1 MTKKQIVGL
10 AIRLAAIYIVI
21 YIIRDGTA
29 FIYNTYN
36 AGEGME
42 RWVIFS
48 SLTTSIFLLI
58 AILIYKF
65 PLSLA
70 GKLLQKDANEE
81 LKWNASF
88 KDIEVGTYIILGIF
102 VLVTAIP
109 DIFYWGIVW
118 FQTANSKIPVAG
130 LSIEQNANIVVTIL
144 ELVIGFVLVF
154 GASTIRETIY
164 RVRYL
169 GVNK

>member
-1 MTKKQIVGL
+1 MTKQQIVGL
-10 AIRLAAIYIVI
+10 AIRLAAIYVVI
-21 YIIRDGTA
+21 YIIRDGST

-36 AGEGME
+36 VKEGQE
-42 RWVIFS
+42 SWLLFS
-48 SLTTSIFLLI
+48 SLTTFIFLLI

-65 PLSLA
+65 PLSVA
-70 GKLLQKDANEE
+70 GKLIQKGANEE

-88 KDIEVGTYIILGIF
+88 KDIEVGAYIILGIF

-118 FQTANSKIPVAG
+118 FQTANSKIPVEG
-130 LSIEQNANIVVTIL
+130 LLIEQKANIAATLL
-144 ELVIGFVLVF
+144 ELAIGFILVF
-154 GASTIRETIY
+154 GASTIRETVY
-164 RVRYL
+164 RIRYL